1 MSIKMKTLIYRKKRI
16 QTCLRNGDIAANK
29 KIFDMGRGMAIREF
43 NDSKPECILHG
54 PSPNTDATQGFML
67 RLHHDIV
74 RQRNGDIDATDIEIR
89 SRIK

>member
-1 MSIKMKTLIYRKKRI
+1 MDSK
-16 QTCLRNGDIAANK
+16 NK
-29 KIFDMGRGMAIREF
+29 KIFDMGRGMAKAIREF

-67 RLHHDIV
+67 RLHHDSF
-74 RQRNGDIDATDIEIR
+74 RQRNGDIDDTDIKIR